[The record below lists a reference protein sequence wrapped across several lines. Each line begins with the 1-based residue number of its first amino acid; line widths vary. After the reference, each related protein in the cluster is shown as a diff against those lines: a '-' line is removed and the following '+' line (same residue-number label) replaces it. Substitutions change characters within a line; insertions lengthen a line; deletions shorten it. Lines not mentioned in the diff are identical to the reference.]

1 MLIEADNSR
10 AACIIEM
17 EVRNEPSYIEVKKD
31 YFHEVINNVKKIT
44 QKIKEGGLIKLH
56 APVTPPARVLLKKN
70 L

>member
-1 MLIEADNSR
+1 MCRNIRKWLKDNKLMLIEADNSR

-44 QKIKEGGLIKLH
+44 
-56 APVTPPARVLLKKN
+56 
-70 L
+70 

>member
-1 MLIEADNSR
+1 MCRNIRKWLKDNKLMSIEADNSR

-44 QKIKEGGLIKLH
+44 
-56 APVTPPARVLLKKN
+56 
-70 L
+70 